1 MNKIK
6 IITDSVSDLPK
17 NLVEKYDIKIMPLK
31 VIIDGKVYRD
41 WYDLTQEEFLKKLAQ
56 SKEMPK
62 TTQVTP
68 EEFMEAYEQEVRQGN
83 TIISIH
89 ISSKCSGTYQSA
101 LLAKEE
107 IVSKYLH
114 AKIHVIDSKL
124 LSLSYGIMAV
134 EAARMAEANIPVE
147 KILER
152 LHYMTQKMGCIFVV
166 DTLEYLKR
174 GGRLSATKAAIGS
187 LLNIKPVINMKD
199 GELYVFDKIRGNK
212 KVIPKL
218 LQYLDDLAGEDL
230 ENQTIGICHN
240 ISEEKLADYVAK
252 IKERFNPKEIIT
264 SHYGSVVATHGG
276 PGIISAL
283 FMATKQ
289 KNAR

>member
-1 MNKIK
+1 MGKIK

-17 NLVEKYDIKIMPLK
+17 DLVEKYDIKIIPLK
-31 VIIDGKVYRD
+31 VTFGDKTYRD
-41 WYDLTQEEFLKKLAQ
+41 WYDLTQEQFLKMLGQ

-62 TTQVTP
+62 TTQITP
-68 EEFMEAYEQEVRQGN
+68 EEFIEEYEREIQQGN

-107 IVSKYLH
+107 ILSKYPG
-114 AKIHVIDSKL
+114 AKIHIIDSKL

-134 EAARMAEANIPVE
+134 EAARMAEANVPIE
-147 KILER
+147 EILER

-166 DTLEYLKR
+166 DTLEYLKK
-174 GGRLSATKAAIGS
+174 GGRLSPTKAAIGS
-187 LLNIKPVINMKD
+187 LFKIKPVINMKD
-199 GELYVFDKIRGNK
+199 GELYVFDKIRGSK
-212 KVIPKL
+212 RVIPKL
-218 LQYLDDLAGEDL
+218 LQYLNDLAGEDL
-230 ENQTIGICHN
+230 KNQTIGICHN
-240 ISEEKLADYVAK
+240 VSDEKLADYVSK
-252 IKERFNPKEIIT
+252 IEERFNPKEIIT

-283 FMATKQ
+283 FMAIK
-289 KNAR
+289 